1 MLFRNPRHA
10 FPEPATSQA
19 VRSEFI
25 RPVQTEFKPDKLSFW
40 PDTLSSQWWFV
51 CVLLHFCI
59 ERVQKWPDTLSF
71 KHLAG
76 YPQIPSRI
84 NSGANWVYTACGF
97 WPDKLSSGRINS
109 VLAGYTQFWPDKLHL
124 SLFGL
129 EFWAGRINSVRFFW
143 ILYMFSQI
151 FNFCFGICFFYKFQR
166 FSLIFIDFRTFSLR
180 CIDFDDTIR
189 WNSHGIL

>member
-1 MLFRNPRHA
+1 MIRNFRVTGPI
-10 FPEPATSQA
+10 TQA

-40 PDTLSSQWWFV
+40 PDTLSSQWWFLF
-51 CVLLHFCI
+51 VLLHFCI

-97 WPDKLSSGRINS
+97 WPDTLSFGRINS

-129 EFWAGRINSVRFFW
+129 AFWAGRINSDRFFLLIFKK
-143 ILYMFSQI
+143 ILENSKKTEFV
-151 FNFCFGICFFYKFQR
+151 FFIDVHC
-166 FSLIFIDFRTFSLR
+166 FSL
-180 CIDFDDTIR
+180 
-189 WNSHGIL
+189 